1 MNMHEYNDKNILQSI
16 TDFIVNLLILS
27 YQWYIT
33 TIAIIMI
40 IVLTDRWIE
49 VTPPIIHMRV
59 SAKAEKFQYSL
70 KKKKKN
76 I

>member
-1 MNMHEYNDKNILQSI
+1 MHEYNDENILQSI

-33 TIAIIMI
+33 TMAIIII
-40 IVLTDRWIE
+40 IVLVDRWIE

-59 SAKAEKFQYSL
+59 LAKSEKSQYSL